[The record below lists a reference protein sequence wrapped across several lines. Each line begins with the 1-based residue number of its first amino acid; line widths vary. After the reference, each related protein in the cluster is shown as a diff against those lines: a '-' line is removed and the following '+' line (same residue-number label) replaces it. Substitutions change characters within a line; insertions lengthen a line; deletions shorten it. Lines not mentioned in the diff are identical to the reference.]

1 MRVTCCRVC
10 AAFIFKL
17 MSACYQFVVAEA
29 GSPLSK
35 KNNREEDTHGD
46 IESYGWDEVLGK
58 LKEMVL

>member
-1 MRVTCCRVC
+1 V
-10 AAFIFKL
+10 AA
-17 MSACYQFVVAEA
+17 SYQFVVAEA

>member
-1 MRVTCCRVC
+1 VC
-10 AAFIFKL
+10 ATFVQTVAA
-17 MSACYQFVVAEA
+17 SYQFVVAEA